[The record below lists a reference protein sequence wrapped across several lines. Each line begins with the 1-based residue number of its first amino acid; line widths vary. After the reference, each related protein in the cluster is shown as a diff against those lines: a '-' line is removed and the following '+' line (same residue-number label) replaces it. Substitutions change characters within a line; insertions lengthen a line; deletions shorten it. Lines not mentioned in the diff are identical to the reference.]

1 MSCERVNININSLEA
16 MNVIDYHQ
24 ADANPNPNEWKEKY
38 KFRVQMNPIPY
49 KYEDEEY
56 DLYLEG
62 IYDDDDRPSVNPA
75 PIDDITDDE
84 LSYAANT
91 LDETPEE
98 VYALYTGPRHTFMEY
113 VNNPPLPYRE
123 IAFVGDYSID
133 IYDDF
138 DDIDFNDDIEPNRD
152 PDDE

>member
-1 MSCERVNININSLEA
+1 MSCERVNININSLGA

-24 ADANPNPNEWKEKY
+24 ADANPNPDEWKEKY
-38 KFRVQMNPIPY
+38 KFKQQVNPTPVY
-49 KYEDEEY
+49 DLEDY
-56 DLYLEG
+56 DLYLA
-62 IYDDDDRPSVNPA
+62 IYGADKPSVNPA

-113 VNNPPLPYRE
+113 VNNPPLPYRD
-123 IAFVGDYSID
+123 IAFIGDYSID
-133 IYDDF
+133 IYDD
-138 DDIDFNDDIEPNRD
+138 IDFDDDIEPNRD